1 MSTMTIDPIADM
13 LTRIRN
19 AIAVSKSEVTLPY
32 SKFKEDLA
40 KLLKDYQLIE
50 SLEVVQEDKS
60 IYKSIKIEI
69 NKPQTN
75 SRITKIDRISTPG
88 RRVYAR
94 SNKIPKIM
102 NGRGMVIVST
112 SYGLMTGDEA
122 KKKGI
127 GGELI
132 CKVY

>member
-1 MSTMTIDPIADM
+1 
-13 LTRIRN
+13 
-19 AIAVSKSEVTLPY
+19 
-32 SKFKEDLA
+32 
-40 KLLKDYQLIE
+40 
-50 SLEVVQEDKS
+50 
-60 IYKSIKIEI
+60 
-69 NKPQTN
+69 
-75 SRITKIDRISTPG
+75 
-88 RRVYAR
+88 
-94 SNKIPKIM
+94 M

>member
-19 AIAVSKSEVTLPY
+19 AIAVSKNEITLPY

-40 KLLKDYQLIE
+40 KILKDYQLIE
-50 SLEVVQEDKS
+50 SLEVKQEDKS
-60 IYKSIKIEI
+60 IYKTLRIEI
-69 NKPQTN
+69 NKDQVNPK
-75 SRITKIDRISTPG
+75 ITKIDRISTPG
-88 RRVYAR
+88 RRVYTR
-94 SNKIPKIM
+94 SNKIPKIK
-102 NGRGMVIVST
+102 NGRGLVIVST
-112 SYGLMTGDEA
+112 SYGLMTGSEA
-122 KKKGI
+122 IKKGV